1 MTPAAVE
8 MGEFPA
14 VFYNVAKKSI
24 CKLLFRAGKRCQ
36 ILPDTEHMS
45 FSSLVFSPC
54 LPLLALGVLILK
66 DLFYK
71 LQTSGVSKE
80 KLFVRSAW

>member
-14 VFYNVAKKSI
+14 VFYNVAKKSM
-24 CKLLFRAGKRCQ
+24 CKLLLRAGKRCQ
-36 ILPDTEHMS
+36 ILPDTEHMC

-54 LPLLALGVLILK
+54 LPFLALGVLK